1 MNLNAPMIDARPIS
15 DTRRSLKSMK
25 ITWLNAVYATSRC
38 VKSIAVSVSSL
49 KVPGSI
55 RRISNPTRRSEQDLY
70 QMSLTPSV
78 HFSARSPQGFRA
90 SLKGVAC
97 SVAVVIGLSLSI
109 AGADRSEAS
118 IDATKSVKAL
128 ADYQLTDKQYKCHN
142 EIIYR
147 ESRWKIDAVNGSHH
161 GYYQIRSKH
170 IKGKPY
176 DYQFWMYWYYV
187 AKRYGIT
194 KYDEP
199 NYCKALHH
207 LKTKGWQ

>member
-1 MNLNAPMIDARPIS
+1 
-15 DTRRSLKSMK
+15 MK
-25 ITWLNAVYATSRC
+25 IIWLNAVYATSRC
-38 VKSIAVSVSSL
+38 VKSIAVSVSSS

-55 RRISNPTRRSEQDLY
+55 LRISSYQHLWIKCADYLTSRSRHAEHLLKLDSTDTLLARAPQG
-70 QMSLTPSV
+70 LTP
-78 HFSARSPQGFRA
+78 R
-90 SLKGVAC
+90 LKGASRWVAKVLVGALC
-97 SVAVVIGLSLSI
+97 LSGTQS
-109 AGADRSEAS
+109 AEAQF
-118 IDATKSVKAL
+118 DATKSIKAL

-142 EIIYR
+142 QIIYR
-147 ESRWKIDAVNGSHH
+147 ESTWKIDAVNGSHH

-187 AKRYGIT
+187 AHRYGIT

>member
-1 MNLNAPMIDARPIS
+1 
-15 DTRRSLKSMK
+15 MK
-25 ITWLNAVYATSRC
+25 ITWLNAVYATSQC
-38 VKSIAVSVSSL
+38 VKSIAVSVSNL
-49 KVPGSI
+49 KVSGSI
-55 RRISNPTRRSEQDLY
+55 RQISSYQHLWIKCADYLTSRSRHADHLLKLDSTDTLLARAHQG
-70 QMSLTPSV
+70 LTP
-78 HFSARSPQGFRA
+78 R
-90 SLKGVAC
+90 LKGASRWVAKVSLGALC
-97 SVAVVIGLSLSI
+97 LGVAQP
-109 AGADRSEAS
+109 AEAQF
-118 IDATKSVKAL
+118 DATKSLKSL
-128 ADYQLTDKQYKCHN
+128 ADYQLTVKQYKCHN

-147 ESRWKIDAVNGSHH
+147 ESRWNIDAVNGSHH

-187 AKRYGIT
+187 AHRYGVT